1 MQRFAPFRLRFIPL
15 LALLLVLA
23 PALTA
28 VASHG
33 ITYPSPTSLDL
44 AHESV
49 AATPDLLHH
58 AWASGLPPLMR
69 DTAYQVTGLDDT
81 PGGYDYLYVVGT
93 HIVGALEGT
102 EVSNF
107 CVNKDGDEAN
117 RVHVWRRAGLTGT
130 FTPVTGKVTP
140 CWGDEASRGTFEY
153 QLGQA
158 VRGGAGTS
166 YMSVVETFSG
176 ALADHLYV
184 YLGRSTDH
192 RNFNYRATRSPIL
205 SKTYV
210 PLAGKSVVF
219 LPPVLSHLDQD
230 HPFFPAGTRLWG
242 FVPWQYEDGIADAAQ
257 YAPIAIKLPA
267 DSQASVAVWGV
278 QVWIRSGGT
287 WKAVNSSTG
296 QIGNWLPE
304 NWKASPI
311 GVSGAFSDIVWNPA
325 LSKFELWGHA
335 PTSTYLLSSCADHK
349 PGQGRYLWKTTFD
362 LTSSGP
368 SFSGSWSVERYG
380 RETNPT
386 NAGGHVLYDAQ
397 GKRHL
402 RFASAERVCELYNSQ
417 YLAYW
422 TQRAG
427 TEILERIE

>member
-1 MQRFAPFRLRFIPL
+1 MNRLIPIL
-15 LALLLVLA
+15 SLLLVFVVA
-23 PALTA
+23 AMA
-28 VASHG
+28 GASHG
-33 ITYPSPTSLDL
+33 ITYPSPTSIDL
-44 AHESV
+44 SHESV

-58 AWASGLPPLMR
+58 TSASGLPPLMR

-117 RVHVWRRAGLTGT
+117 RVHVWRRNGVSGT
-130 FTPVTGKVTP
+130 FTAMTGDVTP

-176 ALADHLYV
+176 ALADHKYV
-184 YLGRSTDH
+184 YLGRSVDH
-192 RNFNYRATRSPIL
+192 LNFNYRATRSPIL
-205 SKTYV
+205 AKTYV
-210 PLAGKSVVF
+210 PVAGKNVVF

-242 FVPWQYEDGIADAAQ
+242 FVPWQYDGGLGDTAQ
-257 YAPIAIKLPA
+257 YAPIAIKVPA

-278 QVWIRSGGT
+278 KVWIRSGGT
-287 WKAVNSSTG
+287 WKAVDSSTG
-296 QIGNWLPE
+296 QIGNWLPD

-311 GVSGAFSDIVWNPA
+311 GVSGAFSDIVWNPN
-325 LSKFELWGHA
+325 LGKYELWG
-335 PTSTYLLSSCADHK
+335 LSLIH
-349 PGQGRYLWKTTFD
+349 
-362 LTSSGP
+362 
-368 SFSGSWSVERYG
+368 
-380 RETNPT
+380 
-386 NAGGHVLYDAQ
+386 
-397 GKRHL
+397 
-402 RFASAERVCELYNSQ
+402 
-417 YLAYW
+417 
-422 TQRAG
+422 
-427 TEILERIE
+427 I